1 MPMTDASQPEIGVLV
16 VEDDA
21 VAREAHAAYV
31 TRVPGFAVVG
41 VAATRQQAIA
51 ELTKLRGGVQL
62 VLLDMNLPDGHGLEI
77 LRAMRAAGSRADV
90 IAVTSAKEVRVIHDA
105 VSLGVVS
112 YLLKPFLFPAL
123 RERLDAYRTFR
134 ESLQVSAQAVT
145 QADVDR
151 LLAGRSRTPSSAA
164 GLPKGL
170 SQESLD
176 LVVGVV
182 RLALGPLSASEVS
195 NALAMSRVTAR
206 RYLEHLSDTGVLARG
221 TRHTGVGRP
230 EVEYAWGGDGSGG
243 TRM

>member
-1 MPMTDASQPEIGVLV
+1 MIATDPSLLGVLV

-31 TRVPGFAVVG
+31 ARVEGFGVVG
-41 VAATRQQAIA
+41 TAATRQQAIS
-51 ELTKLRGGVQL
+51 ELTRLRGRVDL

-77 LRAMRAAGSRADV
+77 VRSMRAAGHRADG

-123 RERLDAYRTFR
+123 RDRLESYLSFR
-134 ESLQVSAQAVT
+134 QSMRASASAVT

-151 LLAGRSRTPSSAA
+151 LLAGRSRTPTPSV

-182 RLALGPLSASEVS
+182 RLALEPLSASEVS
-195 NALAMSRVTAR
+195 AALDMSRVTAR
-206 RYLEHLSDTGVLARG
+206 RYLEYLSDTGVLVRG
-221 TRHTGVGRP
+221 VRHSGVGRP
-230 EVEYAWGGDGSGG
+230 EVKYSWSASA
-243 TRM
+243 